1 MAELLTEERLSAH
14 SVCARGQMQLPS
26 SSDERITCVPGCILS
41 DIEDMSI
48 FGFIEDAA
56 AAFSA
61 SACAQWRWF
70 PVATPNSQDV
80 WQATPNVLTP
90 ASTRTRASEMA
101 NRVFMQIDRQ
111 LVREENPL
119 KTRVSL
125 PRNHRLPMLPRPTLQ
140 GLCSFAQIR
149 QQSMITVAKS
159 NLLDR

>member
-1 MAELLTEERLSAH
+1 
-14 SVCARGQMQLPS
+14 
-26 SSDERITCVPGCILS
+26 
-41 DIEDMSI
+41 
-48 FGFIEDAA
+48 
-56 AAFSA
+56 
-61 SACAQWRWF
+61 
-70 PVATPNSQDV
+70 
-80 WQATPNVLTP
+80 
-90 ASTRTRASEMA
+90 MA